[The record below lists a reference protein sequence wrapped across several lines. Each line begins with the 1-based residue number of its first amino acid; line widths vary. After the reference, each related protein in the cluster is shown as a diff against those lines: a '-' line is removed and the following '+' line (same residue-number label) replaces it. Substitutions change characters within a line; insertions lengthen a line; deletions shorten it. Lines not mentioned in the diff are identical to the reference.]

1 MAVQHQDLRR
11 ERAVRSSPI
20 RREHCYTAAG
30 RTLSSGHRSLWFVF
44 CFVFPTLILT
54 GPGLNHDSILDE
66 GSSGAGLF
74 LAEFG
79 MVTLSQNAPETP
91 PPSVDL
97 PKLFRLSDATDGA
110 LSFEPVHP
118 PLYSTLSSA
127 DAFLL
132 DDTQSASPT
141 VYVWLGRE
149 ASLNERR
156 LAVQYA
162 QNYLYSRQ
170 SQAAQGRIRVASNI
184 VKMVEGRE
192 SEAFLRI
199 IGR

>member
-1 MAVQHQDLRR
+1 MIQ
-11 ERAVRSSPI
+11 
-20 RREHCYTAAG
+20 T
-30 RTLSSGHRSLWFVF
+30 
-44 CFVFPTLILT
+44 
-54 GPGLNHDSILDE
+54 LDE
-66 GSSGAGLF
+66 GGPGAGLF

-79 MVTLSQNAPETP
+79 MVTLSQNAPETT
-91 PPSVDL
+91 PPSVVL
-97 PKLFRLSDATDGA
+97 PKLFRLSDAADGA
-110 LSFEPVHP
+110 LNFDPVHP

-132 DDTQSASPT
+132 DDTHSASPT

-149 ASLNERR
+149 SSLNERR

-170 SQAAQGRIRVASNI
+170 SQAAQGHLRAASTI
-184 VKMVEGRE
+184 AKMVEGRE

-199 IGR
+199 VGHR